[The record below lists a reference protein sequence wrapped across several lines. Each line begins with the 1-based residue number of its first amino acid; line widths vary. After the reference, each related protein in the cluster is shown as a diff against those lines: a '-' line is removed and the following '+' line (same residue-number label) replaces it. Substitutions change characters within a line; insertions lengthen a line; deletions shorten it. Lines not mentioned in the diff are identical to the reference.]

1 MRNGNPM
8 TTSEDGTA
16 AILAFWMRE
25 VGPDRWW
32 VRSDETDAVCAERF
46 AALWEEWRGRLPESF
61 LKSPDEALA
70 GVILFDQF
78 PRNMFRGH
86 ADAFS
91 TDSLALAI
99 ARGAV
104 DRGLDARMSDDARSM
119 LYMPFQHSER
129 LADQERS
136 IALFTAL
143 GNAQSLDFAHK
154 HRDMIFRYGRFPARN
169 AALGRSN
176 RPGEEAGIEASRA
189 W

>member
-1 MRNGNPM
+1 M

-16 AILAFWMRE
+16 AILAFWMRDI
-25 VGPDRWW
+25 GPDCWW
-32 VRSDETDAVCAERF
+32 VRSEETDAACTERF
-46 AALWEEWRGRLPESF
+46 AGLWEEWRSRLPEGF
-61 LKSPDEALA
+61 LNSPDEALA

-99 ARGAV
+99 AKGAV
-104 DRGLDARMSDDARSM
+104 DRGLDQRMGDDARSM
-119 LYMPFQHSER
+119 LYMPFQHSEV

-169 AALGRSN
+169 AALGRPN
-176 RPGEEAGIEASRA
+176 RPGEEVGIEASRS